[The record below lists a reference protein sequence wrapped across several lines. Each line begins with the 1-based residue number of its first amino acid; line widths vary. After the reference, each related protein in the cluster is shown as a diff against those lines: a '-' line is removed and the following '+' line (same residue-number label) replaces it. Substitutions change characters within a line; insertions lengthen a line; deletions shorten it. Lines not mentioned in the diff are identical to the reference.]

1 MILTCAKESFLRNFP
16 EYTTIEEAIA
26 DNEDINN
33 YLNTIIHKE
42 LLILLNRFYAKFW
55 TLDSSTAQFLL
66 TQINSKLELL
76 NMKGLCE
83 LRAALP
89 ELPLTS
95 LSADSEEVLKPVSYT
110 HLRAHET

>member
-1 MILTCAKESFLRNFP
+1 MILDCAKKSFLRNFP

-66 TQINSKLELL
+66 AQINDKINLL
-76 NMKGLCE
+76 DMKSFCE
-83 LRAALP
+83 LRADLP
-89 ELPLTS
+89 ELPLND
-95 LSADSEEVLKPVSYT
+95 LSTDSEDPLK
-110 HLRAHET
+110 